1 MTNVVKVKDMS
12 VSLKITGKLYE
23 VLHQL
28 SFDIEEKETLA
39 IVGESGCGK
48 SMTALATMGLL
59 PKNGLITKGE
69 IKWQEE
75 VDLVPLKRKER
86 RKFRGDRMGMIFQEP
101 MTALNPLLTIGYQLT
116 ENILQHSK
124 LSRKEAHERAKEALH
139 DVGISNPERRMRQLP
154 FSLSGGL
161 RQRVMIAMAMVV
173 EPQLLICDEP
183 TTALDVTIQKQVLY
197 LLKKLKEEKGTS
209 MLFITHDLGVVGEIS
224 DRVLVLYSGSKMEE
238 APVQTIFEKPM
249 HPYTIGLFNAYP
261 DIDRE
266 DQNLEAIEGTFPS
279 LTESIEGCRFHP
291 RCPYASALCK
301 KELPSLV
308 KVAEDHS
315 VACHKVSAEM
325 EGATWN

>member
-12 VSLKITGKLYE
+12 VSLKIAGKLYE

-86 RKFRGDRMGMIFQEP
+86 RKYRGDRMGMIFQEP

-124 LSRKEAHERAKEALH
+124 LSRKEAHEKAKEALH

-238 APVQTIFEKPM
+238 APVQTIFEAPM

-266 DQNLEAIEGTFPS
+266 DQQLEAIEGTFPS
-279 LTESIEGCRFHP
+279 LTESISGCRFHP
-291 RCPYASALCK
+291 RCPYAQDLCK
-301 KELPSLV
+301 LRVPEIV
-308 KVAEDHS
+308 EVAPDHL
-315 VACHKVSAEM
+315 VACHKVTTEL